1 MRHLVEKIP
10 CLHLPYSI
18 EIIEALEM
26 SINPLKLRQKCNVMK
41 VAKKILH
48 SLKLSGDF
56 EGCSHLVNNAG
67 SLYNERYCF
76 L

>member
-10 CLHLPYSI
+10 YLHLPYSI

-41 VAKKILH
+41 VAKK
-48 SLKLSGDF
+48 F
-56 EGCSHLVNNAG
+56 FA
-67 SLYNERYCF
+67 F
-76 L
+76 LEIKRRL